1 MPSIGL
7 IPRIALLVVLV
18 ELVSF
23 SVLVWYYTDRF
34 SHSADQR
41 LRDGLQ
47 QVVRM
52 IESEEIS
59 ISAVAR
65 QNLMGDLLGAPYID
79 GLVIG
84 GNRRV
89 IVSHDP
95 RHLGRQVSELP
106 TYDNRWFQTNELR
119 QGIFVAD
126 QDRLTWV
133 QPFKHHADGSPL
145 YTIVLT
151 ISTVEIQA
159 EKQAIFRWGLAV
171 STLFILLSS
180 ACLVLVA
187 QRIVARRVE
196 ASLRMLE
203 QVAHGQ
209 LDARIDVLSNDEL
222 GQLQHGINAMT
233 QKLGLLLQQQVQ
245 DAKQQQAHKELL
257 QSVLEHAPF
266 RVFWKDRDLRYQGCN
281 SLFAADAG
289 YTQPHELTGRHE
301 DELHWRHELNQ
312 ELAQEQNLLAAG
324 VPLLEHE
331 INLTLAN
338 GQKMVANVSKVPL
351 RNAQQEVVG
360 LLGLY
365 SDITARKQTES
376 ELRLY
381 ASIFSYS
388 AEAQLICDPER
399 RILAV
404 NRAFTQLTGYTLEDV
419 RGKNPGI
426 LSSGQNTP
434 DTYKAMWADLN
445 HSDHWQ
451 GEIVDRRK
459 DGSVYPKWLSIS
471 VVRDSEGNL
480 THYVGGF
487 MDISERKKAENHI
500 AYLAHHDT
508 LTGLQNRYSLL
519 NKLEQALATA
529 RRAGRMLAVMFID
542 LDRFKTINDTLG
554 HACGDALLQQVAD
567 RLRANVRDSDIVAR
581 FGGDE
586 FVVVLSDV
594 EDAAATSRVANKLLE
609 ILRVPYLISPHELH
623 SSPSIGIAL
632 FPSDGNEPDI
642 LMKNA
647 DVAMYHA
654 KREGRNNTQ
663 FFTAALNESTAE
675 RLELERELRL
685 AIDNGL
691 LQLHYQ
697 PQICAADGKVHG
709 VEALVRWA
717 HPTLGAVSPAKF
729 IPIAEES
736 GLILPLGSWVLDTAC
751 RQAARWKAEGI
762 EGLTVAVNLSAHQLR
777 QPELIEQVQTI
788 LCRYAL
794 HGSDLELEIT
804 ESVAMEDPQYA
815 IKQLQALRGLDVQL
829 SIDDFGTGYSSLA
842 YLKLLPIQTLK
853 LDRAFVRDIE
863 TDPNDAAIST
873 ATLALAHSLGLQVVA
888 EGVEN
893 EAQRSFLAAHGC
905 DRLQGYLFS
914 RPEPAEVLSQRWKQ
928 EAIAVKT
935 GV

>member
-1 MPSIGL
+1 MPNIGL

-41 LRDGLQ
+41 LRNGLQ

-52 IESEEIS
+52 IENDEIS

-65 QNLMGDLLGAPYID
+65 QTLMGDLLGAPYID

-95 RHLGRQVSELP
+95 RYLGRPVSELP
-106 TYDNRWFQTNELR
+106 TYDNRWFNTPEIKQGVFVTNP
-119 QGIFVAD
+119 D
-126 QDRLTWV
+126 HLTWI
-133 QPFKHHADGSPL
+133 QPFKHNTDGAPL

-171 STLFILLSS
+171 SALFILLSS

-187 QRIVARRVE
+187 QRIVARRVA
-196 ASLRMLE
+196 ASLVMLE

-233 QKLGLLLQQQVQ
+233 QKLGVLLQQQLE
-245 DAKQQQAHKELL
+245 DAKKQQEHKELL

-281 SLFAADAG
+281 SLFAIDAG
-289 YTQPHELTGRHE
+289 YTHPHELTGHHE

-312 ELAQEQNLLAAG
+312 ELAQEHQLLAAG

-338 GQKMVANVSKVPL
+338 GRKIVANVSKVPL

-365 SDITARKQTES
+365 TDITARKQTES

-388 AEAQLICDPER
+388 TEAQLICDPER

-404 NRAFTQLTGYTLEDV
+404 NRAFTQLTGYALEDV
-419 RGKNPGI
+419 QGKNPGL

-434 DTYKAMWADLN
+434 DTYKAMWSDLN

-471 VVRDSEGNL
+471 VVRDLEGNL

-529 RRAGRMLAVMFID
+529 RRASRMLAVMFID

-632 FPSDGNEPDI
+632 FPSDGHEPEV

-663 FFTAALNESTAE
+663 FFTAALNKSTAE

-685 AIDNGL
+685 AIDNGQ

-697 PQICAADGKVHG
+697 PQICAADGKIHG
-709 VEALVRWA
+709 VEALVRWT
-717 HPTLGAVSPAKF
+717 HPILGAVSPAKF

-751 RQAARWKAEGI
+751 RQAALWKSEGI
-762 EGLTVAVNLSAHQLR
+762 NGLTVAVNLSAHQLR

-914 RPEPAEVLSQRWKQ
+914 RPEPAEVLTQRWKK
-928 EAIAVKT
+928 EAA
-935 GV
+935 